1 MQVKCPNGDIVVLS
15 VRSSSPAEEARLVQ
29 GDRIVAVEGKELREL
44 GLDCQQAAALV
55 SGADGTYVNLRVLG
69 AEGNLFDA
77 RVLRR
82 PAPPPSR
89 DMLVL
94 PACVVCVCLSA
105 VCLCEGVYGVRLK
118 ACFNAHSLGHTH
130 CTVTAGV
137 C

>member
-1 MQVKCPNGDIVVLS
+1 MVLS

-77 RVLRR
+77 RVQRR

-94 PACVVCVCLSA
+94 PACVVCVCLLCRRVWCALEGMLQRTLSWTHTLYGHGR
-105 VCLCEGVYGVRLK
+105 CLLRRQRRCS
-118 ACFNAHSLGHTH
+118 FAH
-130 CTVTAGV
+130 
-137 C
+137 